1 MTINYLNIRI
11 KFSKTGNEVQVAVE
25 QGKHIHGVYILC
37 SNVTL
42 IIDKMFN
49 LTEIMREGSLQTGNK
64 EEMFML
70 MPVPDAHFSKLMA
83 R

>member
-1 MTINYLNIRI
+1 MTINYLNFRI
-11 KFSKTGNEVQVAVE
+11 KFSKTSNEVQVAVE
-25 QGKHIHGVYILC
+25 QGKQIGVYILC
-37 SNVTL
+37 SSVTL

-49 LTEIMREGSLQTGNK
+49 LTEIMKEGSLQTGNK

-70 MPVPDAHFSKLMA
+70 MPVPDAHFSKLMK